1 MKLILPKKKNFDI
14 KFSFFLVIEIQSI
27 NIFLSHPNVFQCLS
41 LSPLLNLKTKILN

>member
-14 KFSFFLVIEIQSI
+14 KFSFFWLLKSNQSTFFFLIQMFFS
-27 NIFLSHPNVFQCLS
+27 VS